1 MGNKLLQMIRRPT
14 SGDVHVVTD
23 EEPAQYRPYDRRA
36 QFPHQLSEL
45 VVLSRQHTHI
55 TSIGTVRKDMR
66 LGIDHGCTSASHSRR
81 HQRCSHALWSRWSLI
96 GSLLLGAGVIGTM
109 AGLACVFSVDP
120 TQIQDL
126 GHYRPISNTVLY
138 DDEGRVLGTFAFQ
151 RRTIAQYADYPRV
164 LYDAVLSIEDK
175 NFEKH
180 SGFDIWRMMVA
191 ASHDLHARGTVQ
203 GASTLTMQLAR
214 NLFLSPKRTYG
225 RKFHEIVLAVQIER
239 RYTKPQ
245 IFTLYANQI
254 YLGHGVYGFA
264 TGADYY
270 FGKSPKDLTLA
281 EAALLA
287 ALPKAPNNYSPI
299 RNPESDLRRRNL
311 VIDCMVT
318 AGKISATEATAA
330 KKTPI
335 QLHIHDDPN
344 TLAPYFVEEVRQY
357 LERKYGTEQVHES
370 GLRVYTTLNLELQK
384 AANVAVLDGL
394 AAYDRRHG
402 WRSQLQKIGVGR
414 QQEQHTIPEWS
425 RAIEPGTYVH
435 AEVMSVSSMSA
446 LLRFGQYTAR
456 LAANDIL
463 WTNRTLPQ
471 LLSVGDL
478 AYVKI
483 ISLGTDSK
491 ARVRL
496 EQESGVQGALLAID
510 STSGEIK
517 AMVGGRDFSDSKFN
531 RATQALRQVGS
542 SFKPYVYTAAIDQG
556 AAPEDTVFDGPT
568 TFLTASGPYVP
579 HNYDGKFE
587 GVITLRHALAMSR
600 NIPAVKLAQRI
611 GIKSVIGYT
620 RRFGINERI
629 PAYLPVALGA
639 VELTLLDQTS
649 AFSAFSNDGI
659 RVLPHYILKV
669 ADYDGRI
676 LEQNYPLAQD
686 AISQRTARIMTSML
700 RDAVVQGTAV
710 AAGRLKYSV
719 AGKTGTTNA
728 FTDAWFVGFSPSLTC
743 GVWVGFDEKKTLGER
758 ETGARA
764 ALPIWIDFMA
774 AALPRQGLRRDF
786 PPIPEDPY
794 QQVVARRTKDF
805 LGPQISGNSANQ
817 KSAEST
823 SVRSSALSF

>member
-1 MGNKLLQMIRRPT
+1 MRP
-14 SGDVHVVTD
+14 
-23 EEPAQYRPYDRRA
+23 
-36 QFPHQLSEL
+36 
-45 VVLSRQHTHI
+45 
-55 TSIGTVRKDMR
+55 
-66 LGIDHGCTSASHSRR
+66 GIDHRCRLGPHLCP
-81 HQRCSHALWSRWSLI
+81 HQHFTHAIWSRWSI
-96 GSLLLGAGVIGTM
+96 GASLLAGSAVIG
-109 AGLACVFSVDP
+109 ALVGLVSVFSVDP
-120 TQIQDL
+120 PQIRDL
-126 GHYRPISNTVLY
+126 GHYRPLSNTVLY

-151 RRTIAQYADYPRV
+151 KRTIAQYEDYPRV
-164 LYDAVLSIEDK
+164 LYDAVLSVEDK

-180 SGFDIWRMMVA
+180 SGFEIWRMLVA
-191 ASHDLHARGTVQ
+191 ASHDLRSRGNVQ

-214 NLFLSPKRTYG
+214 NLFLSSQRTYS
-225 RKFHEIVLAVQIER
+225 RKFREIMLAVQIER

-264 TGADYY
+264 TAAEYY
-270 FGKSPKDLTLA
+270 FGKPAKDLTLA

-299 RNPESDLRRRNL
+299 RNPERALRRRNL
-311 VIDCMVT
+311 VIDCMLT
-318 AGKISATEATAA
+318 AGKISATEATTA
-330 KKTPI
+330 KKTRI
-335 QLHIHDDPN
+335 QLHIHDDSN

-357 LERKYGTEQVHES
+357 LEKKYGTEQVHES

-384 AANVAVLDGL
+384 AANAAVMDGL

-402 WRSQLQKIGVGR
+402 WRSQLQNISAKR
-414 QQEQHTIPEWS
+414 KQEQHTFPEWS
-425 RAIEPGTYVH
+425 GPIESGTYTH
-435 AEVMSVSSMSA
+435 AEVISVSSMSA
-446 LLRFGQYTAR
+446 LLRFGRYTAR
-456 LAANDIL
+456 LTANDIS

-471 LLSVGDL
+471 LFSVGDI

-483 ISLGTDSK
+483 ISLSANFK

-496 EQESGVQGALLAID
+496 EQESGVQGALLALD

-517 AMVGGRDFSDSKFN
+517 AMVGGRDFIDSKFN
-531 RATQALRQVGS
+531 RATKALRQVGS

-556 AAPEDTVFDGPT
+556 AAPEDTVLDGPT
-568 TFLTASGPYVP
+568 TFLTASGPYSP

-587 GVITLRHALAMSR
+587 GVISLRHALAMSR
-600 NIPAVKLAQRI
+600 NIPAVKLAQRF
-611 GIKSVIGYT
+611 GIRSVIGYT

-659 RVLPHYILKV
+659 RVLPHSILKV
-669 ADYDGRI
+669 TDYDGRI
-676 LEQNYPLAQD
+676 LEQAYPLAQD
-686 AISQRTARIMTSML
+686 AINQRTARIMTSML

-719 AGKTGTTNA
+719 AGKTGTTND
-728 FTDAWFVGFSPSLTC
+728 FTDAWFIGFSPSLTC
-743 GVWVGFDEKKTLGER
+743 GVWVGFDQKKTLGER
-758 ETGARA
+758 ETGAKA

-774 AALPRQGLRRDF
+774 AALPRQGPRRDF

-794 QQVVARRTKDF
+794 QQVVVRQTKDF

-817 KSAEST
+817 KGAHST
-823 SVRSSALSF
+823 SVPSSAISF

>member
-1 MGNKLLQMIRRPT
+1 MG
-14 SGDVHVVTD
+14 
-23 EEPAQYRPYDRRA
+23 
-36 QFPHQLSEL
+36 
-45 VVLSRQHTHI
+45 
-55 TSIGTVRKDMR
+55 
-66 LGIDHGCTSASHSRR
+66 SA
-81 HQRCSHALWSRWSLI
+81 
-96 GSLLLGAGVIGTM
+96 VIGAL
-109 AGLACVFSVDP
+109 AGLACVFSVDHS
-120 TQIQDL
+120 QIHDL

-138 DDEGRVLGTFAFQ
+138 DDEGRVLGTFALQ
-151 RRTIAQYADYPRV
+151 RRTIARYEDYPTV

-180 SGFDIWRMMVA
+180 SGFDIWRMLVA
-191 ASHDLHARGTVQ
+191 AYHDLHFRRNVQ

-225 RKFHEIVLAVQIER
+225 RKFRETMLAIQIER

-264 TGADYY
+264 TGAEYY
-270 FGKSPKDLTLA
+270 FGKSVKDLTLA

-287 ALPKAPNNYSPI
+287 ALPKAPNNYSSI
-299 RNPESDLRRRNL
+299 RNLERALRRRNL
-311 VIDCMVT
+311 VIDCMLT
-318 AGKISATEATAA
+318 GGKISVSEATAA
-330 KKTPI
+330 KNTPI

-357 LERKYGTEQVHES
+357 LEKKYGTEQVHES
-370 GLRVYTTLNLELQK
+370 GLHVYTTLNLELQK
-384 AANVAVLDGL
+384 AANTSVLDGL

-402 WRSQLQKIGVGR
+402 WRSHLKNIGVGR
-414 QQEQHTIPEWS
+414 KQDQHSSHEWS
-425 RAIEPGTYVH
+425 RPIETGTYIH
-435 AEVMSVSSMSA
+435 AEVMSVSSISA

-456 LAANDIL
+456 LVANDIS

-483 ISLGTDSK
+483 ISFGADFK

-517 AMVGGRDFSDSKFN
+517 AMVGGRDFIDSKFN

-556 AAPEDTVFDGPT
+556 AAPEDTVLDGPT
-568 TFLTASGPYVP
+568 TFLTASGPYSP

-587 GVITLRHALAMSR
+587 GVITLRRALAMSR
-600 NIPAVKLAQRI
+600 NVPAVKLAQRF

-639 VELTLLDQTS
+639 VELTLLEHTS

-669 ADYDGRI
+669 TDYDGKI
-676 LEQNYPLAQD
+676 LEQAYPLAQD
-686 AISQRTARIMTSML
+686 AINQRTARIMTSML
-700 RDAVVQGTAV
+700 RDVVVQGTAV

-719 AGKTGTTNA
+719 AGKTGTTND
-728 FTDAWFVGFSPSLTC
+728 FIDAWFVGFSPSLTC
-743 GVWVGFDEKKTLGER
+743 GVWVGFDEKKTLGEG

-774 AALPRQGLRRDF
+774 AALPRQGPRRDF
-786 PPIPEDPY
+786 LPIPEDPY
-794 QQVVARRTKDF
+794 QVVARQTKDF

-817 KSAEST
+817 KGARE
-823 SVRSSALSF
+823 